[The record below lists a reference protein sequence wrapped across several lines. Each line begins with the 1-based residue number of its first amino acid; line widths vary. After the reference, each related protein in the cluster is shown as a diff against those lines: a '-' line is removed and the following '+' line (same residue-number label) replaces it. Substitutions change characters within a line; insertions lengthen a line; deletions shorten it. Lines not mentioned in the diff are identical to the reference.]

1 MSTPGTAGYAPRY
14 TVTRGLCISIL
25 PFFFFFFFFW
35 ITARFEKRVL
45 GNSRMANDNI
55 LCAIMRSHNTCDIM
69 RYYALLCA
77 IMRYYAPIMRRYA
90 LIMCRTPHPP
100 TQKKSLRSG
109 QKCPKPGGIRF
120 LGYKWAYGV
129 VFIDFRGVSLIY
141 YLLHVF

>member
-1 MSTPGTAGYAPRY
+1 
-14 TVTRGLCISIL
+14 
-25 PFFFFFFFFW
+25 
-35 ITARFEKRVL
+35 
-45 GNSRMANDNI
+45 
-55 LCAIMRSHNTCDIM
+55 MRSHNTCDIM
-69 RYYALLCA
+69 RYYVLLCAIMCYYVLLCA